1 MVGKRDRSADEEVF
15 AASLRQLFVAAG
27 SPTVAQVARQV
38 GVSAG
43 TISHWRTGRH
53 FPSEFATI
61 EPLLVQLTDRAH
73 QRIRTG
79 ASTAHEAGVLT
90 VRQWQGLF
98 DAAAGEEVKAP
109 ALEQIAASGE
119 RWAQAS
125 DAGAVEAARTVLVG
139 CLETSVDGAVVPRA
153 WAPAHSGTGGVGDV
167 VAELIDLGVLV
178 EPVVRSV
185 EDEARSGHVAVV
197 DSGLIEAWPRLSR
210 WVADAYPA
218 LIARTG
224 LEHDAQRWSAADRPR
239 AWLYDHTRLELTA
252 DALTTLAGADSGDAG
267 FRFGVAT
274 GSQIP
279 ASAIEFW
286 EASQS
291 AAVSELR
298 VHQIVMAVIV
308 VLSVMVLGLGVALGV
323 VA

>member
-1 MVGKRDRSADEEVF
+1 MVAKRGRSADDEVF
-15 AASLRQLFVAAG
+15 AASLRQLFVSAG

-38 GVSAG
+38 GVSSG

-61 EPLLVQLTDRAH
+61 EPLLVLLTDRAH
-73 QRIRTG
+73 QRIRNSSG
-79 ASTAHEAGVLT
+79 SDDAVGVLT

-98 DAAAGEEVKAP
+98 DAAAGGEVKAP
-109 ALEQIAASGE
+109 VLDQIAASAE
-119 RWAQAS
+119 HWAEES
-125 DAGAVEAARTVLVG
+125 DSGTVEAARAVLLG
-139 CLETSVDGAVVPRA
+139 CLETSVDGAVESRTSTRRPGA
-153 WAPAHSGTGGVGDV
+153 GGVI
-167 VAELIDLGVLV
+167 AELTDVGVLV
-178 EPVVRSV
+178 EPVVRSGD
-185 EDEARSGHVAVV
+185 DEVRSDLIAVV

-218 LIARTG
+218 LIVRTG

-252 DALTTLAGADSGDAG
+252 EALTSLAAAESADDGA
-267 FRFGVAT
+267 FRFGDAT
-274 GSQIP
+274 RSQIP

-286 EASQS
+286 DASQT
-291 AAVSELR
+291 AALSELR

-308 VLSVMVLGLGVALGV
+308 ALSVMVLGLGIALGM
-323 VA
+323 VAG